1 MKINWKKYTAAVLT
15 AAMTTGLLGGCAQIS
30 INDASKEVVA
40 TYGDENIYLD
50 EARFMAK
57 YNQYQMEEYYGP
69 IMRMMGAASY
79 EDYWKMDPYGTGT
92 TMEDQAKTS
101 TMQQILQTR
110 VLCDKAET
118 DGISLTEEETAKV
131 TEAVDQFMANERLV
145 EITGATREL
154 AERIYTQNALANKV
168 YETMVQDVD
177 TNVDE
182 AEVLRKTLE
191 YIKITEPT
199 DTTASEETTAAE
211 TESTETESQET
222 DAAGETAAETESAED
237 TELRNSMMEAAEAIQ
252 TEIESGTELQTIEDE
267 YAEAEFNVN
276 SFADVAISAA
286 DTEDYKTTAWS
297 LSAGE
302 CAIVESDDGSIYV
315 LHLLNDRDEEKTQ
328 NAIDTEIENR
338 RTELFQTRY
347 EELTNHAPTFKVK
360 DDVWESVTYQETA
373 YVDETTEAAETTGE
387 GESAA
392 ETTSG
397 EEESQEE
404 TAGESASDAES
415 ASDETAASAN

>member
-1 MKINWKKYTAAVLT
+1 
-15 AAMTTGLLGGCAQIS
+15 
-30 INDASKEVVA
+30 
-40 TYGDENIYLD
+40 
-50 EARFMAK
+50 
-57 YNQYQMEEYYGP
+57 
-69 IMRMMGAASY
+69 
-79 EDYWKMDPYGTGT
+79 
-92 TMEDQAKTS
+92 
-101 TMQQILQTR
+101 
-110 VLCDKAET
+110 
-118 DGISLTEEETAKV
+118 
-131 TEAVDQFMANERLV
+131 
-145 EITGATREL
+145 
-154 AERIYTQNALANKV
+154 
-168 YETMVQDVD
+168 MVQDVD

>member
-15 AAMTTGLLGGCAQIS
+15 AVMTTGVLGGCAQINM
-30 INDASKEVVA
+30 NDASAKVVA
-40 TYGDENIYLD
+40 TYGDEDIYLD
-50 EARFMAK
+50 EALFMAK

-69 IMRMMGAASY
+69 IMLMMGASSY
-79 EDYWKMDPYGTGT
+79 EDYWKMDPYGTGS

-110 VLCDKAET
+110 VLCDKAEA

-131 TEAVDQFMANERLV
+131 TEAVDQFMENERLV

-182 AEVLRKTLE
+182 EEVLRKTLE
-191 YIKITEPT
+191 YIKITEKT
-199 DTTASEETTAAE
+199 DTAAEEETTAAG
-211 TESTETESQET
+211 TESTEAETQET
-222 DAAGETAAETESAED
+222 AAEGETAAETESAED
-237 TELRNSMMEAAEAIQ
+237 TEMRNKMLEAAEAIQ
-252 TEIESGTELQTIEDE
+252 AEIESGTQLQTIKDE

-276 SFADVAISAA
+276 SFADVAISAD

-297 LSAGE
+297 LTAGA
-302 CAIVESDDGSIYV
+302 CSIVESDDGAIYV
-315 LHLLNDRDEEKTQ
+315 LHLLNDKDEEKTQ

-338 RTELFQTRY
+338 REELFQTRY
-347 EELTNHAPTFKVK
+347 EELTNNAPTFKVK
-360 DDVWESVTYQETA
+360 DDVWESVTYQEAA
-373 YVDETTEAAETTGE
+373 YVEETTEAAETSEE

-392 ETTSG
+392 ETTSEEG
-397 EEESQEE
+397 ETQEE
-404 TAGESASDAES
+404 TAEESASDAVS
-415 ASDETAASAN
+415 ASDETETSAN